1 MKTINV
7 TDITL
12 KKLSEDRE
20 ISLLFREKSA
30 IANCA
35 DALGVDAIE
44 LPAVKNLRED
54 TIIYKTIAQNVQKA
68 TLAIPSG
75 LLIQE
80 VQPEGEAFSLL

>member
-1 MKTINV
+1 MRTINV

-35 DALGVDAIE
+35 DTLGVTAVE
-44 LPAVKNLRED
+44 LPAVKNLRE
-54 TIIYKTIAQNVQKA
+54 
-68 TLAIPSG
+68 
-75 LLIQE
+75 E
-80 VQPEGEAFSLL
+80 VIRLGGEIKFNTQLVDMQIRPFNR